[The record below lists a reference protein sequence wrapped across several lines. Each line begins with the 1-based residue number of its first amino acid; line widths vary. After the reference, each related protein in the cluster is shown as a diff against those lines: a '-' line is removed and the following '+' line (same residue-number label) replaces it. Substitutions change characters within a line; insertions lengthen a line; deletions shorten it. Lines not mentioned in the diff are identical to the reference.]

1 MTGFVE
7 IPCASRYEK
16 RRARFLF
23 SVRKEKARNEDEQLA
38 ATQSHG
44 VLSQKR
50 YVEITGNRVVEALGG
65 TDNFTHAEKN
75 DFVISLRSFEGG
87 IEIATESGSISPAYT
102 VLKPSAHLNPKYY
115 RHLLK
120 SSVFISYL
128 QTTVTGIREGKS
140 VKFENLAN
148 IILPVPDPEEQKHI
162 ADFLDRETARIDQL
176 IEKKTKLLSILEESV
191 ETKITSILTSGLKEG
206 LQHQENNS
214 CPSSEYP
221 NHWKL
226 LKLRHAG
233 SCANGI
239 NISGDAFGS
248 GTPFISYGDV
258 YKNAQIPDTIL
269 GLVECSAEDKKRY
282 SIKRGDV
289 LFTRTSENIEDI
301 GTASTCMTDVPDGVY
316 AGFLIRFRPN
326 PNVLLPEY
334 SKFLFRNSTVRSFFS
349 KEVML
354 VTRASLSQ
362 NLLKNLPL
370 ALPPLNEQ
378 IGLSKIMLDIE
389 ASHVELISKIEAT
402 ILSLREYKS
411 SIITAAVTGQ
421 IDVKSFDKSG
431 AVDRHLDQLQDE
443 GRA

>member
-1 MTGFVE
+1 
-7 IPCASRYEK
+7 
-16 RRARFLF
+16 
-23 SVRKEKARNEDEQLA
+23 
-38 ATQSHG
+38 
-44 VLSQKR
+44 
-50 YVEITGNRVVEALGG
+50 
-65 TDNFTHAEKN
+65 
-75 DFVISLRSFEGG
+75 
-87 IEIATESGSISPAYT
+87 
-102 VLKPSAHLNPKYY
+102 
-115 RHLLK
+115 
-120 SSVFISYL
+120 
-128 QTTVTGIREGKS
+128 
-140 VKFENLAN
+140 
-148 IILPVPDPEEQKHI
+148 
-162 ADFLDRETARIDQL
+162 
-176 IEKKTKLLSILEESV
+176 
-191 ETKITSILTSGLKEG
+191 LKEG
-206 LQHQENNS
+206 VQHQENKS

-378 IGLSKIMLDIE
+378 IGLAKILLDIE
-389 ASHVELISKIEAT
+389 ASHVELTSKIKAT

-421 IDVKSFDKSG
+421 IDVKSYGKSG
-431 AVDRHLDQLQDE
+431 AVDRHLDHLQDE